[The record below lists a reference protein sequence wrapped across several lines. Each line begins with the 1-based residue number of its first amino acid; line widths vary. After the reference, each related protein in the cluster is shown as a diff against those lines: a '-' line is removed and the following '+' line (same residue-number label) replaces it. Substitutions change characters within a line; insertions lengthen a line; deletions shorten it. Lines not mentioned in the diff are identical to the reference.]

1 MDNPLQAARNRI
13 LRPDPAPS
21 STSAA
26 TTSSSVPTNNATSS
40 STSPDDSTS
49 SLQERML
56 SIIERQQSQMQEM
69 QSKLD
74 DMGMIMAHMEDH
86 LRYLRGGQG
95 PAWHQQQDQ
104 GQQQQFQH
112 NDLVNPWWQ
121 FQMQQWRQMQGQG
134 VDPGASV
141 RGYRIMGGFFGGR
154 DQPHMAGPQM
164 QLGGANNGPAPPPQQ
179 PQQQQG
185 RMLPNNNEQQT
196 PAATQQ
202 ANNVLPPVPQPP
214 RRPDPAALPQAEPA
228 AEQQPLFQQ
237 GIFFPLFVML
247 FRFLFSLP
255 NRLRTLLLGTG
266 AGRIYVHLRNRAVE
280 RRAFA
285 NIDLGSIM
293 KLLIMLLIFAGRA
306 GRNNNNN
313 NNRNRR
319 NNNGGQQEVVEEFGM
334 MAYAQQ
340 LLSAFIEFWNGH
352 RVHTLVLASFIAF
365 LIQVGLMS
373 FLYDVLW
380 VERGEL
386 LDAWL
391 GRGEAGDGGNDGDDG
406 EAEGGDGGEGN
417 DNVAPRRANAANDA
431 NPVAAARGGGEGPNV
446 QPADPP
452 AAVAGA
458 AAHPHHGG
466 MIRRGPNNG
475 GFFHDVYCLIFS
487 FLLSLIPA
495 WRPEEAAQEP
505 ESQEEEAEGQQPES
519 DQAGQPDR
527 PAGGE
532 GDDGAADGDNAEQ

>member
-1 MDNPLQAARNRI
+1 
-13 LRPDPAPS
+13 
-21 STSAA
+21 
-26 TTSSSVPTNNATSS
+26 
-40 STSPDDSTS
+40 
-49 SLQERML
+49 
-56 SIIERQQSQMQEM
+56 
-69 QSKLD
+69 
-74 DMGMIMAHMEDH
+74 
-86 LRYLRGGQG
+86 
-95 PAWHQQQDQ
+95 
-104 GQQQQFQH
+104 
-112 NDLVNPWWQ
+112 
-121 FQMQQWRQMQGQG
+121 
-134 VDPGASV
+134 
-141 RGYRIMGGFFGGR
+141 
-154 DQPHMAGPQM
+154 
-164 QLGGANNGPAPPPQQ
+164 
-179 PQQQQG
+179 
-185 RMLPNNNEQQT
+185 
-196 PAATQQ
+196 
-202 ANNVLPPVPQPP
+202 
-214 RRPDPAALPQAEPA
+214 
-228 AEQQPLFQQ
+228 
-237 GIFFPLFVML
+237 
-247 FRFLFSLP
+247 
-255 NRLRTLLLGTG
+255 
-266 AGRIYVHLRNRAVE
+266 VE

-319 NNNGGQQEVVEEFGM
+319 NNGGQQEAVEEFGM
-334 MAYAQQ
+334 MTYAQQ

-391 GRGEAGDGGNDGDDG
+391 GRGAAADVGNDDEV
-406 EAEGGDGGEGN
+406 EAEGGDGGGGN

-431 NPVAAARGGGEGPNV
+431 NPVAAARGGGDGPNA
-446 QPADPP
+446 QPAERP

-458 AAHPHHGG
+458 ADHPHHGG

-505 ESQEEEAEGQQPES
+505 ESQEEEAEGQQPEA